1 MRDLRTSLKAAGPLL
16 RTFAVLVVL
25 TMLAYPL
32 LMTGIGQAVF
42 PNQANGSQMTCNGSS
57 VGSVLFGQNE
67 TSPKLFWPR
76 NATASASGIDPDITP
91 ADAYA
96 QVPRVSNATNIPA
109 SSLEYLIRENIAANQ
124 ATNLGYFAPDYV
136 NVNQLNL
143 DLVQLYPSVYP
154 GFCTSS

>member
-1 MRDLRTSLKAAGPLL
+1 MRDLRSIGKSASPLV
-16 RTFAVLVVL
+16 RTFLVLVAL
-25 TMLAYPL
+25 TMIVYPL
-32 LMTGIGQAVF
+32 AMTGFGQVF
-42 PNQANGSQMTCNGSS
+42 FPFQANGSQMVCNGTP

-91 ADAYA
+91 AEAYG
-96 QVPRVSNATNIPA
+96 QVPRVSGATNISA
-109 SSLEYLIRENIAANQ
+109 SSLDYLILKNIEANQ

-143 DLVQLYPSVYP
+143 DLIQLYPAVYS
-154 GFCTSS
+154 GFCA